1 MMSCGG
7 VRARRPSVLSLRAY
21 PDDRSRRLSSR
32 YAALKSIR
40 AASCAVPI
48 VRPTPENEMLDPSS
62 ISGARANL
70 AAKPTGG
77 PDDADKV
84 NILLIDDQPSNLLT
98 HEAILGDLGEKLAK
112 AFSAQEALQFLAEN
126 ETAVVLIAVRPP
138 EHDGFR
144 LAATIRGYPQFNKT
158 AIIFVTET
166 DPSDTDRRR
175 GYEMTPADYVAA
187 PVLPDVLRAKVKVFA
202 DLFRKTRELEHLNVK
217 LELHV
222 AKHMA
227 ELEASNAR
235 LLQSEQGRS
244 LALAAGQMGSWDW
257 DVGTDEWAWDEGQYR
272 IFGLDPK
279 SFKVSAES
287 IRRLIHPEDL
297 LRLQK
302 IVQVMAQGERTRQT
316 EFRALRP
323 NGEVRWCMGTAA
335 ATVDATGRILRIS
348 GVTVDVTERREAE
361 ERLVLL
367 AREVDHRA
375 RNALAIIQSIIRLS
389 HAKGVDDYV
398 ATVEGRIRALARAH
412 TLLSDSRWLG
422 ADLGTLALEELAPY
436 RAGGR
441 IRIGGPDVSLQP
453 ATAQGLALALHELA
467 TNAAKHGALSAAN
480 GRLSLT
486 WKFEQDRLVL
496 RWAEE
501 GGPKIS
507 PPSARSFGLRVI
519 RASVEQQLG
528 GETTF
533 DWSPAGLRCTLS
545 IPRNDTMKPRDAGL
559 PSDNEAAN
567 NVPIVLRKAGKPR
580 VLLVE
585 DEALVAMMIQ
595 ESLKEFGYLVVGPVA
610 TAAEA
615 LAAAQD
621 QEFDAAL
628 LDINLGDGMVYKVA
642 DVLAGRRVPF
652 VFVTG
657 YDADSVDS
665 RFSEIPVL
673 QKPIEREMLQKIFVT
688 ACSKPPKS
696 ASA

>member
-1 MMSCGG
+1 
-7 VRARRPSVLSLRAY
+7 
-21 PDDRSRRLSSR
+21 
-32 YAALKSIR
+32 
-40 AASCAVPI
+40 
-48 VRPTPENEMLDPSS
+48 MLDPSS
-62 ISGARANL
+62 TSNARAKPVG
-70 AAKPTGG
+70 AA
-77 PDDADKV
+77 DDGDKI
-84 NILLIDDQPSNLLT
+84 NILLVDDRPANLLT
-98 HEAILGDLGEKLAK
+98 YEAALGELGEKLAK

-126 ETAVVLIAVRPP
+126 ETAVILIAVRPP
-138 EHDGFR
+138 ELDGFH

-158 AIIFVTET
+158 VMIFVTAAG
-166 DPSDTDRRR
+166 PSEADRRR
-175 GYEMTPADYVAA
+175 GYEMAPVDYVTA
-187 PVLPDVLRAKVKVFA
+187 PVFPDVLCAKVKIFA
-202 DLFRKTRELEHLNVK
+202 ELFRKTRELEHLNVK

-222 AKHMA
+222 AKHLA

-272 IFGLDPK
+272 IFGLDPR
-279 SFKVSAES
+279 SFKISAES

-302 IVQVMAQGERTRQT
+302 IVQIMAQGERTQQS

-335 ATVDATGRILRIS
+335 ASVDASGRVLRIS
-348 GVTVDVTERREAE
+348 GVTVDVTERKEAE

-375 RNALAIIQSIIRLS
+375 RNALAIIQSIIRLT
-389 HAKGVDDYV
+389 HAKSVDDYV
-398 ATVEGRIRALARAH
+398 ASVEGRIRALARAH

-422 ADLGTLALEELAPY
+422 ADIGTLALEELAPY
-436 RAGGR
+436 RVGGR
-441 IRIGGPDVSLQP
+441 IWISGPDVSLQP

-467 TNAAKHGALSAAN
+467 TNAVKHGALSAPS
-480 GRLSLT
+480 GRLSVT
-486 WKFEQDRLVL
+486 WKFQQDGLVL
-496 RWAEE
+496 RWVEE
-501 GGPKIS
+501 GGPKITQ
-507 PPSARSFGLRVI
+507 PSARSFGLRVI

-533 DWSPAGLRCTLS
+533 DWNPAGLRCTFS
-545 IPRNDTMKPRDAGL
+545 IARSETMKSRETRSPAG
-559 PSDNEAAN
+559 NEAPN
-567 NVPIVLRKAGKPR
+567 GVPITVRKTGKPR

-595 ESLKEFGYLVVGPVA
+595 ESLKEFGFAVVGPVS

-615 LAAAQD
+615 VAAARD

-642 DVLAGRRVPF
+642 DILAGRHVPF
-652 VFVTG
+652 AFVTG
-657 YDADSVDS
+657 YDAGSVDS
-665 RFSEIPVL
+665 RFSEIPIL
-673 QKPIEREMLQKIFVT
+673 QKPIEREKLQRIFV
-688 ACSKPPKS
+688 AAGSIARKS
-696 ASA
+696 ATA